1 MKIVVD
7 HMRGSRRGQRQEF
20 AAGGRITIGRHP
32 KNDIVFDAHRDLD
45 ASSRHAELRERE
57 GTYVLTDVGS
67 SNGTFVGGNRVGEV
81 ALEIG
86 RPIVVE
92 FGAGGPELRIWV
104 GDDEAAPETIRGRGR
119 VRWRWIALGALLAV
133 VLALVVIRLAK

>member
-7 HMRGSRRGQRQEF
+7 HLVGSRRGQRQEF
-20 AAGGRITIGRHP
+20 SAGRVTIGRHP

-67 SNGTFVGGNRVGEV
+67 SNGTFVAGNRVSEV
-81 ALEIG
+81 VVEVG
-86 RPIVVE
+86 RPVVVE
-92 FGAGGPELRIWV
+92 FGAGGPQLRIWV
-104 GDDEAAPETIRGRGR
+104 GADDAEPDPIRSGMRFP
-119 VRWRWIALGALLAV
+119 WRWLAVALLVGV
-133 VLALVVIRLAK
+133 VAALVLLRLAK